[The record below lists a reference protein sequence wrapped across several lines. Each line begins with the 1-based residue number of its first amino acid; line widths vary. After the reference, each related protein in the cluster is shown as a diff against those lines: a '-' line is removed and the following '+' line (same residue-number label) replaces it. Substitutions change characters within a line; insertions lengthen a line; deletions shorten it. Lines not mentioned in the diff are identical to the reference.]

1 MTKTEERSGE
11 RAGGKQS
18 VATPPDR
25 SRSSPGS
32 RWGEAAGMPPARSP
46 SANPDSRGI
55 DQGEQQQGDWGKR
68 PKQSCE
74 EAKSEQQ
81 EISEQ
86 VGYRAVADSVV
97 GIKGRQE
104 TPESEVTTM
113 HRGTH
118 HERQGQEQTLQRKEN
133 EVNPACEEG

>member
-1 MTKTEERSGE
+1 MTMTEERSGE

-25 SRSSPGS
+25 PGHLPG
-32 RWGEAAGMPPARSP
+32 RDGERPRVCRPPDRHP
-46 SANPDSRGI
+46 PKPDSRGI

-97 GIKGRQE
+97 GIKWSQG
-104 TPESEVTTM
+104 TPET
-113 HRGTH
+113 
-118 HERQGQEQTLQRKEN
+118 
-133 EVNPACEEG
+133 EGR